1 MPRILVFSV
10 KAFVPEQRT
19 RPGMRGGHAGARV
32 LGSVATFRLD
42 RRLIGFPHN
51 AHGEGVQMSEK
62 SYLDKL
68 VGAWHTNLE
77 ADDYDEGVADELISE
92 IRKVSPEAY
101 EKIKEESGYNRI
113 IG

>member
-1 MPRILVFSV
+1 
-10 KAFVPEQRT
+10 
-19 RPGMRGGHAGARV
+19 
-32 LGSVATFRLD
+32 
-42 RRLIGFPHN
+42 
-51 AHGEGVQMSEK
+51 MSEK